1 MTENVVF
8 KVAVQGKSLGEL
20 KKEFADINKELS
32 NARVGTEEYQ
42 KTLEKLG
49 NVKDEIGDLRN
60 TINALNPEGKV
71 AAFQNVAGKLA
82 GGFQAATG
90 AAALFGSKSEE
101 LEKQLLKVQAATA
114 FAQGIQSIVGLGD
127 AFAVLKATVLSF
139 NPILLGVAVAITAI
153 TAAYVLWNE
162 ELSEA
167 AQNDAKLNAEL
178 ERSLIIN
185 QQINDGLN
193 RQLELLR
200 VMAKNQSEVYDAER
214 DAEIIKYAQLKAR
227 LIMLESLS
235 DKTYEQI
242 DEIKKLEKESKD
254 SFVRIQVLKK
264 KVEREV
270 AAEEKKLDDEARA
283 RREKRAAE
291 EKAMSD
297 KRISDMQSLLQ
308 KRASDE
314 DSFAQASALADQK
327 AAEDETARAVALIA
341 EQKRIEDIEYQYE
354 VESRNVRAKEDADFK
369 VAEAEKEIQLAKETA
384 AAKIQLT
391 DTSLQAMRGLSD
403 IYFAIELGKAQKGSA
418 EELKLRKKQFEVTK
432 AFNLAAAVIDG
443 IRSVQAA
450 YLSGLAV
457 PIIGPATGAA
467 YAVLSGIV
475 AAANIAKIASAKFDG
490 GGSSAPTIPSGN
502 PTVPT
507 INTAQT
513 QTQPGTR
520 LNPDGTPQ
528 TGSQPVQAYVL
539 EKELTDAQK
548 RTGRIQKQ
556 GKF

>member
-1 MTENVVF
+1 MAEDVVF
-8 KVAVQGKSLGEL
+8 KVSVQGKSLGEL

-32 NARVGTEEYQ
+32 NAKVGTQEYQ

-114 FAQGIQSIVGLGD
+114 FAQGIQSIVGLSD
-127 AFAVLKATVLSF
+127 AFAVLKATLMSL
-139 NPILLGVAVAITAI
+139 NPWLVGITVAVVAIAG
-153 TAAYVLWNE
+153 AYKLWSDNM
-162 ELSEA
+162 SEA
-167 AQNDAKLNAEL
+167 AKNDAILNAEL
-178 ERSLIIN
+178 ERQLIIQN
-185 QQINDGLN
+185 QINEGIN
-193 RQLELLR
+193 RQLEIIR
-200 VMAKNQSEVYDAER
+200 ITAKKQSEVYSAER
-214 DAEIIKYAQLKAR
+214 EAEIIRYGQLKAR
-227 LIMLESLS
+227 LIILNQLS
-235 DKTYEQI
+235 DKTDEQLK
-242 DEIKKLEKESKD
+242 EIKDVEKASID
-254 SFVRIQVLKK
+254 SFQKIQVFRIKS
-264 KVEREV
+264 EH
-270 AAEEKKLDDEARA
+270 AIADEEKKQDDEARI

-291 EKAMSD
+291 EKALSE
-297 KRISDMQSLLQ
+297 KRILDMQSFLQ
-308 KRASDE
+308 KRAEDE
-314 DSFAQASALADQK
+314 ESFNQASVVADQK
-327 AAEDETARAVALIA
+327 AAEEATAKAAELIA
-341 EQKRIEDIEYQYE
+341 EQRRIEQIEYDYDAEQTSIRVKADLDAKKEAAEEEKRIAQE
-354 VESRNVRAKEDADFK
+354 VADAK
-369 VAEAEKEIQLAKETA
+369 V
-384 AAKIQLT
+384 QLT
-391 DTSLQAMRGLSD
+391 DTSLQSMRALSD

-443 IRSVQAA
+443 IRSVQSA

-475 AAANIAKIASAKFDG
+475 AAANIAKIASAKFEG
-490 GGSSAPTIPSGN
+490 GGSVTPTIPSGN

-507 INTAQT
+507 INTAS

-548 RTGRIQKQ
+548 RSGRIQKQ

>member
-1 MTENVVF
+1 MAEDVVF
-8 KVAVQGKSLGEL
+8 KVSVQGKSLGEL
-20 KKEFADINKELS
+20 KKEFAEINRELS
-32 NARVGTEEYQ
+32 NAKAGTAEYQ
-42 KTLEKLG
+42 KTLERLG
-49 NVKDEIGDLRN
+49 DVKDEIGDLRD
-60 TINALNPEGKV
+60 TISALNPEGKV

-114 FAQGIQSIVGLGD
+114 FAQGIQSIVGLSD
-127 AFAVLKATVLSF
+127 AFAVLKATLLSF
-139 NPILLGVAVAITAI
+139 NPVLLAVAVAITAI

-167 AQNDAKLNAEL
+167 AQNDKRLNDEL

-185 QQINDGLN
+185 NKINEGLN

-214 DAEIIKYAQLKAR
+214 EAEIIKYSQLKAR
-227 LIMLESLS
+227 LILLNALS
-235 DKTYEQI
+235 DKTDDQIKEIQTLEKETKDSFIRVQVLEIKTKQAVKLEQDKI
-242 DEIKKLEKESKD
+242 AKDNADKAKQAALDEEAAFKKRMQGYADEAAAARALRAELSNMRIKAFEDQQKLNKSWTDSAKENQLDEIKIDENGLD
-254 SFVRIQVLKK
+254 SFSAILDKK
-264 KVEREV
+264 DKKRKGD
-270 AAEEKKLDDEARA
+270 AEKEKKL
-283 RREKRAAE
+283 
-291 EKAMSD
+291 
-297 KRISDMQSLLQ
+297 
-308 KRASDE
+308 
-314 DSFAQASALADQK
+314 AQEVAD
-327 AAEDETARAVALIA
+327 
-341 EQKRIEDIEYQYE
+341 
-354 VESRNVRAKEDADFK
+354 AK
-369 VAEAEKEIQLAKETA
+369 V
-384 AAKIQLT
+384 QLT
-391 DTSLQAMRGLSD
+391 DTSLQSMRALSD

-432 AFNLAAAVIDG
+432 AFNLAAAVVDG

-475 AAANIAKIASAKFDG
+475 AAANIAKIASAKFEG
-490 GGSSAPTIPSGN
+490 GGSVTPTIPSGN

-507 INTAQT
+507 INTAS

-528 TGSQPVQAYVL
+528 TSTEPIQAYVL

-548 RTGRIQKQ
+548 RSGRIQKQ

>member
-1 MTENVVF
+1 MAEDVVF
-8 KVAVQGKSLGEL
+8 KVSVQGKSLGEL
-20 KKEFADINKELS
+20 KKEFAEINRELS
-32 NARVGTEEYQ
+32 NAKAGTAEYQ
-42 KTLEKLG
+42 KTLERLG
-49 NVKDEIGDLRN
+49 DVKDEIGDLRD
-60 TINALNPEGKV
+60 TISALNPEGKV

-114 FAQGIQSIVGLGD
+114 FAQGIQSIVGLSD
-127 AFAVLKATVLSF
+127 AFAVLKATLLSF
-139 NPILLGVAVAITAI
+139 NPVLLAVAVAITAI

-167 AQNDAKLNAEL
+167 AQNDKRLNDEL

-185 QQINDGLN
+185 NKINEGLN

-214 DAEIIKYAQLKAR
+214 EAEIIKYSQLKAR
-227 LIMLESLS
+227 LILLNALS
-235 DKTYEQI
+235 DKTDDQIKEIQTLEKETKDSFIRVQVLEIKTKQAVKLEQDKI
-242 DEIKKLEKESKD
+242 AKDNADKAKQAALDEEAAFKKRMQGYADEAAAARALRAELSNMRIKAFEDQQKLNKSWTDSAKENQLDEIKIDENGLD
-254 SFVRIQVLKK
+254 SFSAILDKK
-264 KVEREV
+264 DKKRKED
-270 AAEEKKLDDEARA
+270 AEKEKKL
-283 RREKRAAE
+283 
-291 EKAMSD
+291 
-297 KRISDMQSLLQ
+297 
-308 KRASDE
+308 
-314 DSFAQASALADQK
+314 AQEVAD
-327 AAEDETARAVALIA
+327 
-341 EQKRIEDIEYQYE
+341 
-354 VESRNVRAKEDADFK
+354 AK
-369 VAEAEKEIQLAKETA
+369 V
-384 AAKIQLT
+384 QLT
-391 DTSLQAMRGLSD
+391 DTSLQSMRALSD

-432 AFNLAAAVIDG
+432 AFNLAAAVVDG

-475 AAANIAKIASAKFDG
+475 AAANIAKIASAKFEG
-490 GGSSAPTIPSGN
+490 GGSVTPTIPSGN

-507 INTAQT
+507 INTAS

-528 TGSQPVQAYVL
+528 TSTEPIQAYVL

-548 RTGRIQKQ
+548 RSGRIQKQ